1 MKKNIGKTIA
11 TIAVLVILAAV
22 VLIGAIVVV
31 PTGYTGVRSTMG
43 QIDARG
49 ISSGVTLKIP
59 FVQSVE
65 LVNNKQQDITLNDKI
80 WSETS
85 ARTAVYFEGVT
96 ITYQIVPEK
105 SAWICANVSNYRES
119 LVSSGLVAS
128 AIKASSKN
136 LSDVDVTNRGI
147 IEPAAVEYIQ
157 KALDEKYGEGVVF
170 INRVVIN
177 NADFDESYNL
187 AIAEKQ
193 TAQLQAEKQAIE
205 NQRNIDK
212 AKADAEVVKTQ
223 AEAEAEAARIRA
235 QGEADAN
242 AILNASLTQEVLENK
257 KLDRWNGQLPL
268 VYGGTDSSLL
278 LDIGDF
284 TGATPS
290 ETGTASQEASS
301 QETPAQQENTPTENS
316 GSAE

>member
-11 TIAVLVILAAV
+11 TVLVIVILGGA
-22 VLIGAIVVV
+22 LIASAIVVV

-43 QIDARG
+43 QIDQRG
-49 ISSGVTLKIP
+49 IGSGVTLKVP
-59 FVQSVE
+59 FIQSVE
-65 LVNNKQQDITLNDKI
+65 LVNNKQQDISLNDRI

-96 ITYQIVPEK
+96 ITYQIESAK
-105 SAWICANVSNYRES
+105 SAWICANVSNYKDS

-128 AIKASSKN
+128 AIKSASKT

-147 IEPAAVEYIQ
+147 IEPAAMESIQ
-157 KALDEKYGEGVVF
+157 RALDEKYGEGVVF

-177 NADFDESYNL
+177 NADFDDSYNQ

-205 NQRNIDK
+205 NERNIEK
-212 AKADAEVVKTQ
+212 AKADAEVIKTQ

-242 AILNASLTQEVLENK
+242 AILNGSLTPEVLENK
-257 KLDRWNGQLPL
+257 KLDQWNGQLPL
-268 VYGGTDSSLL
+268 VVGSTDSSIRV
-278 LDIGDF
+278 DIGDM
-284 TGATPS
+284 AAS
-290 ETGTASQEASS
+290 ETTAAAASQTPNTDSASEVTES
-301 QETPAQQENTPTENS
+301 GAAEETTGE
-316 GSAE
+316 

>member
-1 MKKNIGKTIA
+1 MKKNIGKTIV
-11 TIAVLVILAAV
+11 TILVIVILGGALLAS
-22 VLIGAIVVV
+22 AIVVV

-43 QIDARG
+43 QIDSRG

-65 LVNNKQQDITLNDKI
+65 LVNNKQQDITLNDRI

-96 ITYQIVPEK
+96 ITYQIQPEK
-105 SAWICANVSNYRES
+105 SAWICANVSNYKDS

-128 AIKASSKN
+128 AIKASSKG

-147 IEPAAVEYIQ
+147 IEPAAVEAIQ

-177 NADFDESYNL
+177 NADFDESYNQ

-205 NQRNIDK
+205 NQRNIEK
-212 AKADAEVVKTQ
+212 AKADAEVIKTK
-223 AEAEAEAARIRA
+223 AEAEADAARIRA

-242 AILNASLTQEVLENK
+242 AILNESLTKEVLENK
-257 KLDRWNGQLPL
+257 KLDTWNGQLPY
-268 VYGGTDSSLL
+268 VVGSTDSSLL
-278 LDIGDF
+278 IDIAGL
-284 TGATPS
+284 TGEDSEPQQTQAPAPVENETPS
-290 ETGTASQEASS
+290 EEESSTGNE
-301 QETPAQQENTPTENS
+301 E
-316 GSAE
+316 